1 MKHMNERNED
11 QIRAYID
18 GYNDCFDQFSRCLK
32 DRKSLMDAV
41 KRMKTYRETVNGVI
55 IRKREEERRE
65 M

>member
-1 MKHMNERNED
+1 MNERNEE

-32 DRKSLMDAV
+32 NRKSLMDAV

-55 IRKREEERRE
+55 TRKREEERIWTQE
-65 M
+65 